1 MTILSARDHNINFGP
16 GQPTM
21 LINDQLYVLNK
32 PRPVIEELI
41 VGNTSRFIELAI
53 QGINRGMD
61 MTAILITHPEIDEV
75 SLLPRLAREV
85 HEATGCPVGLDTR
98 NIEAIEATLAELQPY
113 KSIIWTV
120 TAESKMLAK
129 TLPIAKK
136 YGAVVA
142 GMPMGQISLR
152 VPMTAKERI
161 DEAKIILAA
170 CEGYG
175 IPAEDVVID
184 AVCMPAALLEPQA
197 FRITLE
203 TIAILAQMGITSQL
217 GIGNSGANM
226 PAPRVI
232 NLAYLL
238 GAMSWGLDCAF
249 INPAIENLISSVRS
263 MDMLTE
269 RDPQCRRYLK
279 QWRESQ

>member
-1 MTILSARDHNINFGP
+1 MTILSASDHNINFGP

-32 PRPVIEELI
+32 PRLVIEELI
-41 VGNTSRFIELAI
+41 EGKTSRFIELAI
-53 QGINRGMD
+53 QGIKQGMD

-75 SLLPRLAREV
+75 NLLPRLAHEV

-98 NIEAIEATLAELQPY
+98 NVEAIEAALAELQPY

-120 TAESKMLAK
+120 TAENDMLAK
-129 TLPIAKK
+129 TLPIARK

-142 GMPMGQISLR
+142 GMPMGHNSLR

-161 DEAKIILAA
+161 DEAKIILEA
-170 CEGYG
+170 CQGVG
-175 IPAEDVVID
+175 IPADDVVID

-197 FRITLE
+197 FQITLE
-203 TIAILAQMGITSQL
+203 TIAILTQMGITSQL

-226 PAPRVI
+226 PAARMI

-249 INPAIENLISSVRS
+249 INPAIENLIPSVRS